1 MSSRSE
7 RYLANA
13 EKCQRC
19 TDVANTSGP
28 KRLYGMLA
36 SQWRQLAEEAD
47 WTDKIGSGPLLDKIR
62 QAHFLRQID
71 KAEGAIRKVE
81 VALEG
86 EPSLNSESATS
97 IVANGGASDTRSP
110 PRQVTNERLP
120 LNLRADAGS

>member
-28 KRLYGMLA
+28 KRLYAMLA

-47 WTDKIGSGPLLDKIR
+47 WTDKMGSRPLLDKIR

-71 KAEGAIRKVE
+71 KAEGAIREFGAVLKGGR
-81 VALEG
+81 AIANAEG
-86 EPSLNSESATS
+86 APQL
-97 IVANGGASDTRSP
+97 
-110 PRQVTNERLP
+110 
-120 LNLRADAGS
+120 ADQ